1 MKNHAISLIL
11 LICFSGSLHSQ
22 NEENPWLFE
31 FGFNS
36 VNAEDSDKTSYK
48 LPTLSLSRYIFKN
61 FSVGINYSENDVN
74 VSNEDLYYYS
84 LDGIVKYNFPSE
96 SKFLGVDTNPYLY
109 AGYGLS
115 NFGESD
121 ISLASKNTSYGPSF
135 GAGIDFQISKNI
147 ALNTGIN
154 YKALDEKNAY
164 SNLQHVVGIK
174 FNFGKG
180 DSDGDGVPDKK
191 DQCPD
196 LPGLSELG
204 GCPDSDGDGI
214 SDLVDQCPNKPGL
227 NSMRG
232 CPDTDGD
239 GFSDLSDPCPNNA
252 GINGEPCPDSDGDGL
267 NDNTD
272 NCPNEAGPESNGGC
286 KLVDVDNDGIPNIDD
301 SCPNEAGEKRLNGCP
316 KMPISL
322 SIFLNSYSDY
332 SFDFDSYELSQV
344 QISNIS
350 DLSKI
355 LIKYDYIKLNI
366 DGHASS
372 EGESEYNMQLSQNRS
387 NSVKN
392 TLINN
397 GVKDSRL
404 KTRAYGESMPSYPD
418 FPLSERKKN
427 RRVKI
432 SVEN

>member
-1 MKNHAISLIL
+1 MKNHAISLVF
-11 LICFSGSLHSQ
+11 LICLTGSAYSQ

-31 FGFNS
+31 FGINS
-36 VNAEDSDKTSYK
+36 VNAEDSDKTSYR
-48 LPTLSLSRYIFKN
+48 LPTLSLSRYIFNN

-84 LDGIVKYNFPSE
+84 LDGIIKYNFPNE
-96 SKFLGVDTNPYLY
+96 SKFLGVDTNTYLY

-115 NFGESD
+115 NFGQSD

-147 ALNTGIN
+147 ALNTGIS

-196 LPGLSELG
+196 LPGLSELNGCPDSDGDGISDLTDQCPNSPGLNSMG

-214 SDLVDQCPNKPGL
+214 SDL
-227 NSMRG
+227 
-232 CPDTDGD
+232 T
-239 GFSDLSDPCPNNA
+239 DPCPNSA

-267 NDNTD
+267 NDNLD
-272 NCPNEAGPESNGGC
+272 NCPNEAGDKDFG
-286 KLVDVDNDGIPNIDD
+286 
-301 SCPNEAGEKRLNGCP
+301 GCP
-316 KMPISL
+316 KLPISL
-322 SIFLNSYSDY
+322 SNFLNNNSEI
-332 SFDFDSYELSQV
+332 FFGFDSFVINEDQNIRLLNLSELLKEYLHIKIYIDGYTSFEGE
-344 QISNIS
+344 IDYNMI
-350 DLSKI
+350 LSK
-355 LIKYDYIKLNI
+355 
-366 DGHASS
+366 S
-372 EGESEYNMQLSQNRS
+372 RS
-387 NSVKN
+387 KSVKES
-392 TLINN
+392 LISKGINY
-397 GVKDSRL
+397 DRL
-404 KTRAYGESMPSYPD
+404 ETRAYGESSPKYQNS
-418 FPLSERKKN
+418 PLSERKKN

-432 SVEN
+432 SIIN